1 MNDSPVRRCL
11 PAVALAVAASLTIS
25 VAISMAVTPVLAQKG
40 PRPLTPTTLAP
51 PVTADPAPATNR
63 NNPPRPGAAAADAA
77 PPPAQLPG
85 QPPARASDPATTQ
98 PGGPAPVRIEVD
110 QLRRISPDSVGT
122 LTAEQGGFGIDMWAG
137 TGRRV
142 IETLLPR
149 LPVRTTSRAMRDLM
163 RRLLLSTA
171 TAPPGGENAGSLV
184 AMRLDALAAL
194 GDVAGTDALI
204 KAAPSRGITEDLL
217 RAEADLLFVTNDN
230 ARACPLVAGQI
241 KDDVST
247 YWQKAF
253 IFCQSLAGEHAKASL
268 GVSLLREEGEE
279 DPVFFGLI
287 DRLSGVERF
296 EIESLSNP
304 APLHFA
310 MVRASRA
317 RLPLDV
323 ISSDNPSVLRTVATS
338 PNARPE
344 LRIDAAERAENIGA
358 LRTDVLRQ
366 LYAGVTF
373 SEDALDNPLTRAA
386 GDRSPLSR
394 ALLYRKALVESVP
407 TALAEVLNR
416 AFGLAR
422 EGGRFMA
429 TARAYSG
436 ILGNLNPTQDLAWFA
451 PSAVRAA
458 IAANDADTAGRW
470 LTVLRTGAVL
480 NEEAALERDR
490 LMPLLRLAGLSEDG
504 GIDEQAL
511 RRWTEDA
518 AADGGSGEQPARRA
532 SLLFNILESLG
543 DEVPPELWA
552 GLLAGPPRATVLMPR
567 AAIWRTLG
575 DAAENGRIGET
586 VLLALLTLGE
596 AGPAE
601 ADPIVLG
608 RVLSSLRRAG
618 LEADA
623 RAIALEAAIAAGI

>member
-11 PAVALAVAASLTIS
+11 PAVALALAAAS
-25 VAISMAVTPVLAQKG
+25 VAVAPVLAQQG
-40 PRPLTPTTLAP
+40 PRSLAPTTLVP
-51 PVTADPAPATNR
+51 PVTADPAPAQDR
-63 NNPPRPGAAAADAA
+63 NNPLRPGAATADG
-77 PPPAQLPG
+77 PPPPVRFPG
-85 QPPARASDPATTQ
+85 QSPGRASDPATTQ
-98 PGGPAPVRIEVD
+98 PAGPSPVRIEVD

-122 LTAEQGGFGIDMWAG
+122 LTAGQGGFGIDMWAG
-137 TGRRV
+137 TGRQV

-149 LPVRTTSRAMRDLM
+149 LPVRTTSRAMRNLM

-171 TAPPGGENAGSLV
+171 TAPPGGENAKSLV

-194 GDVAGTDALI
+194 GDVAGIGVLI
-204 KAAPSRGITEDLL
+204 KAAPSRGITEELL
-217 RAEADLLFVTNDN
+217 RAEADLLFATNDN

-253 IFCQSLAGEHAKASL
+253 IFCQSLAGEHDRASL
-268 GVSLLREEGEE
+268 GVGLLREEGED

-287 DRLSGVERF
+287 DRLSGVEKF

-304 APLHFA
+304 TPLHFA

-344 LRIDAAERAENIGA
+344 IRVDAAERAENIGA

-373 SEDALDNPLTRAA
+373 SEEALDNPLTRAE

-429 TARAYSG
+429 AARAYSG
-436 ILGNLNPTQDLAWFA
+436 ILGNLIPTQDLAWFA

-458 IAANDADTAGRW
+458 VAAGDADTAVRW
-470 LTVLRTGAVL
+470 LATLRAGAVL
-480 NEEAALERDR
+480 NEEAALERNR
-490 LMPLLRLAGLSEDG
+490 LMPLLRLAGLSDEG

-511 RRWTEDA
+511 RRWAEDA
-518 AADGGSGEQPARRA
+518 APAADGGSGEQPARRA

-552 GLLAGPPRATVLMPR
+552 GLLAGPPRAPVLMPR

-618 LEADA
+618 LETDA
-623 RAIALEAAIAAGI
+623 RAIALEAAVAAGL

>member
-1 MNDSPVRRCL
+1 MNDSPVRRRL
-11 PAVALAVAASLTIS
+11 PAVALAVAAS
-25 VAISMAVTPVLAQKG
+25 VAAVPALAQQG
-40 PRPLTPTTLAP
+40 PRPLAPITLEP
-51 PVTADPAPATNR
+51 PAVADPAPAPDR
-63 NNPPRPGAAAADAA
+63 NNPQRPGAAAADGA
-77 PPPAQLPG
+77 PPPPPRFPG
-85 QPPARASDPATTQ
+85 QPPGPASDPATTQ

-110 QLRRISPDSVGT
+110 QLGRISPDSVGT
-122 LTAEQGGFGIDMWAG
+122 LTAGQGGFGIDMWAG
-137 TGRRV
+137 TGRGV

-171 TAPPGGENAGSLV
+171 TAPPGGENAKSLV
-184 AMRLDALAAL
+184 AMRLGALAAL

-204 KAAPSRGITEDLL
+204 KAAPSRGITEELL

-253 IFCQSLAGEHAKASL
+253 IFCQSLAGEHDKASL
-268 GVSLLREEGEE
+268 GVSLLREEGED

-287 DRLSGVERF
+287 DRLSGVEKF
-296 EIESLSNP
+296 EIESLSSP

-373 SEDALDNPLTRAA
+373 SEDALDNPLTRAQ

-422 EGGRFMA
+422 DGGRFMA
-429 TARAYSG
+429 AARAYSG
-436 ILGNLNPTQDLAWFA
+436 ILGNLIPTQDLAWFA
-451 PSAVRAA
+451 PGAVRAA
-458 IAANDADTAGRW
+458 IAAGDADTAGRW
-470 LTVLRTGAVL
+470 LAVLRSGAVL
-480 NEEAALERDR
+480 NEDAALERDR
-490 LMPLLRLAGLSEDG
+490 LMPLLRLAGLSNEAS
-504 GIDEQAL
+504 IDERAL
-511 RRWTEDA
+511 RRWAEDA
-518 AADGGSGEQPARRA
+518 ASAADGGSGEQPARRA
-532 SLLFNILESLG
+532 SLLFNILEALG
-543 DEVPPELWA
+543 DEVPAELWA
-552 GLLAGPPRATVLMPR
+552 GLLAGPPRAPVLMPR

-608 RVLSSLRRAG
+608 RVVSSLRRAG

-623 RAIALEAAIAAGI
+623 RAIALEAAVAAGI

>member
-1 MNDSPVRRCL
+1 MNDSPVRRRL
-11 PAVALAVAASLTIS
+11 PAVALALAVA
-25 VAISMAVTPVLAQKG
+25 SMAAAPALAQQG
-40 PRPLTPTTLAP
+40 PRSLAPTTLAP
-51 PVTADPAPATNR
+51 PVAPNQAPAPAPDR
-63 NNPPRPGAAAADAA
+63 NDPQRPGAAAADDT
-77 PPPAQLPG
+77 PPPLRLPG
-85 QPPARASDPATTQ
+85 QSPGPASDPAAAQ
-98 PGGPAPVRIEVD
+98 PGGPSPVRIEVD
-110 QLRRISPDSVGT
+110 QLGRISPDSVGT
-122 LTAEQGGFGIDMWAG
+122 LTAGQGGFGIDMWAG
-137 TGRRV
+137 TGRKV

-171 TAPPGGENAGSLV
+171 TAPPGGENAKSLV

-204 KAAPSRGITEDLL
+204 KAAPSRGITEELL
-217 RAEADLLFVTNDN
+217 RAEADLLFATNDN

-253 IFCQSLAGEHAKASL
+253 IFCQSLAGEHDRASL
-268 GVSLLREEGEE
+268 GVSLLREEGED

-287 DRLSGVERF
+287 DRLSGVEKF
-296 EIESLSNP
+296 EIESLSSP

-317 RLPLDV
+317 RLPVDV

-373 SEDALDNPLTRAA
+373 SEDALDNPLTRAR

-429 TARAYSG
+429 AARTYSG
-436 ILGNLNPTQDLAWFA
+436 ILGNLSPTRDLAWFA
-451 PSAVRAA
+451 PGAVRAA
-458 IAANDADTAGRW
+458 IAAGDADTAGRW
-470 LTVLRTGAVL
+470 LAVLRSGAVL

-490 LMPLLRLAGLSEDG
+490 LMPLLRLAGLPDEG

-511 RRWTEDA
+511 RRWAEDA
-518 AADGGSGEQPARRA
+518 ASAADGGSRGQPARRA
-532 SLLFNILESLG
+532 SLLFNILEALG

-552 GLLAGPPRATVLMPR
+552 GLLAGPPRAPVLMPR

-575 DAAENGRIGET
+575 DAAENGRTGET

-608 RVLSSLRRAG
+608 RVVSSLRRAG

-623 RAIALEAAIAAGI
+623 RAIALEAAVAAGI